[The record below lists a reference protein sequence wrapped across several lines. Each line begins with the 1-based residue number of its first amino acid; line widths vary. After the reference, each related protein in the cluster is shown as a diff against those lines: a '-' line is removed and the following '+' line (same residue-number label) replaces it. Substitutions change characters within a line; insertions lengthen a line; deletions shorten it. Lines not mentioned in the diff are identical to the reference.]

1 MKYLEEKYKQLCS
14 ETRDRSLIIF
24 RFVGLQL
31 GGNYRNSINL
41 EVTRI
46 ILNSFVMA
54 KILFSARFLNNR
66 ECTLLSLTD

>member
-1 MKYLEEKYKQLCS
+1 MKYLEEKYKQFCS
-14 ETRDRSLIIF
+14 ETRDPILIIF
-24 RFVGLQL
+24 RFVRLYL

-46 ILNSFVMA
+46 IFTGNSFVMA

-66 ECTLLSLTD
+66 ECYPPFH